1 MFMEWELLNV
11 VGTIAFAA
19 SGAIIAMDEKYDIF
33 GVWLLAFTTA
43 FGGGAIRNVLLGNPV
58 SLIWQQNDLFILCF
72 LVALLIFLLPSVVLP
87 HWERWGVIVDA
98 IGLVA
103 FSFQGAQ
110 VAIKLGLP
118 LSAAIA
124 AAVLTGVGGGVI
136 RDLLA
141 GRKPLVLQAEVYAIW
156 AIIIAV
162 VTYYFRLEGGL
173 PVYALLIV
181 VATLRVISYYRKW
194 NLPARKVR

>member
-33 GVWLLAFTTA
+33 GVWLLAFITA

-103 FSFQGAQ
+103 FAF
-110 VAIKLGLP
+110 
-118 LSAAIA
+118 
-124 AAVLTGVGGGVI
+124 
-136 RDLLA
+136 
-141 GRKPLVLQAEVYAIW
+141 
-156 AIIIAV
+156 
-162 VTYYFRLEGGL
+162 
-173 PVYALLIV
+173 
-181 VATLRVISYYRKW
+181 
-194 NLPARKVR
+194 